1 MRIPA
6 SIELLN
12 NDNDDEVLDKFSM
25 MDGLELLALQA
36 VADRI
41 TQLVATEFYARE
53 IIAAHNDNTSTG
65 M

>member
-6 SIELLN
+6 ALELLS
-12 NDNDDEVLDKFSM
+12 NDNDDEVLDVFSE

-41 TQLVATEFYARE
+41 TMLVATEFYARE
-53 IIAAHNDNTSTG
+53 IMATQNDNSSSQV
-65 M
+65 